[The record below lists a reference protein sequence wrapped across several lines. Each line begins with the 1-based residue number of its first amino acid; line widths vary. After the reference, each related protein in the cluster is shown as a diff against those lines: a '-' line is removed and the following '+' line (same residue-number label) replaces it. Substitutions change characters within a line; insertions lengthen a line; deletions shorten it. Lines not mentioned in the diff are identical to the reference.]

1 MSDNNPL
8 FYQIDSQMPIVS
20 HGQGIYLWDSQGN
33 KYLDGCSGAITC
45 NMGHNHPAIKQAMQ
59 QQLDNVAFSYRT
71 QFESNAAIELAQM
84 LVDRTHGLLDKVFF
98 VGSGSEAVES
108 AMKLARQYFF
118 EKGEHQRQHFVS
130 LAPSYHGST
139 LGALSLTSYQP
150 LEAPFTDIT
159 QCAIKVPSPDFYRYS
174 EADIDAH
181 INAVLT
187 QTRQAMAQAP
197 KKSIAAFVLEPVGG
211 ASTGARMLNQTY
223 FDGIKQLCDEH
234 GCLLIIDEVLSG
246 AGRTGKWL
254 AYQHYRVQPDIIAM
268 AKGLGAGYY
277 PVAAML
283 ARKELVDVV
292 MQSGGFQ
299 HGHTYAG
306 NPLACA
312 TGVAV
317 LKAMADENIV
327 ENAAVQ
333 GVYLRQKLEELAD
346 RYACIGQVRGI
357 GLLQGIEFVCNKT
370 NKQPWPAELNVF
382 AKITAHAKQ
391 NGLLVYPRRCLDGVK
406 GDHIL
411 ITPPLT
417 ITTAEIDELII
428 LLDKSIAQLEL
439 SLANPM
445 LADC

>member
-1 MSDNNPL
+1 MSDKSPL
-8 FYQIDSQMPIVS
+8 FYQVDTQMPIVS
-20 HGQGIYLWDSQGN
+20 HGEGVYLWDTEGN
-33 KYLDGCSGAITC
+33 KYLDGCAGAITC

-71 QFESNAAIELAQM
+71 QFESQAAIDLAQM
-84 LVDRTHGLLDKVFF
+84 LVDHTHGQLDKVFF

-118 EKGEHQRQHFVS
+118 EKGETQRQHFVS

-150 LEAPFTDIT
+150 LEAPFKDII
-159 QCAIKVPSPDFYRYS
+159 QSGIKAPSPDFYRYS
-174 EADIDAH
+174 QNTEALH
-181 INAVLT
+181 IEAVLE
-187 QTRQAMAQAP
+187 QTAQTMAKAP
-197 KKSIAAFVLEPVGG
+197 ANSIAAFVLEPVGG
-211 ASTGARMLNQTY
+211 ASTGARMLNQAY
-223 FDGIKQLCDEH
+223 YDGIKSLCEQY

-254 AYQHYRVQPDIIAM
+254 AYQHYDIQPDIIAM

-283 ARKELVDVV
+283 AKSELVDVV

-317 LKAMADENIV
+317 LQAMENENII
-327 ENAAVQ
+327 ENAAIQ
-333 GVYLRQKLEELAD
+333 GKYLREKLTELAQ
-346 RYACIGQVRGI
+346 RYSIIGHVRGI
-357 GLLQGIEFVCNKT
+357 GLLQGIEFVCDQNS
-370 NKQPWPAELNVF
+370 KQPWPAQLNVF
-382 AKITAHAKQ
+382 AKITAIAKE
-391 NGLLVYPRRCLDGVK
+391 NGLLVYPRRCLDGVL

-417 ITTAEIDELII
+417 ISRDEIDHLIS
-428 LLDKSIAQLEL
+428 LLDKSIHSLEQAL
-439 SLANPM
+439 L
-445 LADC
+445 

>member
-1 MSDNNPL
+1 MSDKSPL
-8 FYQIDSQMPIVS
+8 FYQVDTQMPIVS
-20 HGQGIYLWDSQGN
+20 HGEGVYLWDTEGN
-33 KYLDGCSGAITC
+33 KYLDGCAGAITC

-71 QFESNAAIELAQM
+71 QFESQAAIDLAQM
-84 LVDRTHGLLDKVFF
+84 LVDHTHGQLDKVFF

-118 EKGEHQRQHFVS
+118 EKGETQRQHFVS

-150 LEAPFTDIT
+150 LEAPFKDII
-159 QCAIKVPSPDFYRYS
+159 QSGIKAPSPDFYRYS
-174 EADIDAH
+174 QNTEALH
-181 INAVLT
+181 IEAVLE
-187 QTRQAMAQAP
+187 QTAQAMAKAP
-197 KKSIAAFVLEPVGG
+197 ANSIAAFVLEPVGG
-211 ASTGARMLNQTY
+211 ASTGARMLNQAY
-223 FDGIKQLCDEH
+223 YDGIKSLCEQH

-254 AYQHYRVQPDIIAM
+254 AYQHYDIQPDIIAM

-283 ARKELVDVV
+283 AKSELVDVV

-317 LKAMADENIV
+317 LQAMENENII
-327 ENAAVQ
+327 ENAAIQ
-333 GVYLRQKLEELAD
+333 GKYLREKLTELAQ
-346 RYACIGQVRGI
+346 RYSIIGHVRGI
-357 GLLQGIEFVCNKT
+357 GLLQGIEFVCDQNS
-370 NKQPWPAELNVF
+370 KQPWPAQLNVF
-382 AKITAHAKQ
+382 AKITAIAKE
-391 NGLLVYPRRCLDGVK
+391 NGLLVYPRRCLDGVL

-417 ITTAEIDELII
+417 ISRDEIDHLIS
-428 LLDKSIAQLEL
+428 LLDKSIHSLEQAL
-439 SLANPM
+439 L
-445 LADC
+445 

>member
-1 MSDNNPL
+1 MSDKSPL
-8 FYQIDSQMPIVS
+8 FYQVDTQMPIVS
-20 HGQGIYLWDSQGN
+20 HGEGVYLWDTEGN
-33 KYLDGCSGAITC
+33 KYLDGCAGAITC

-71 QFESNAAIELAQM
+71 QFESQAAIDLAQM
-84 LVDRTHGLLDKVFF
+84 LVDHTHGQLDKVFF

-118 EKGEHQRQHFVS
+118 EKGETQRQHFVS

-150 LEAPFTDIT
+150 LEAPFKDII
-159 QCAIKVPSPDFYRYS
+159 QSGIKAPSPDFYRYS
-174 EADIDAH
+174 QNTEALH
-181 INAVLT
+181 IEAVLE
-187 QTRQAMAQAP
+187 QTAQAMAKAP
-197 KKSIAAFVLEPVGG
+197 ANSIAAFVLEPVGG
-211 ASTGARMLNQTY
+211 ASTGARMLNQAY
-223 FDGIKQLCDEH
+223 YDGIKSLCEQY

-254 AYQHYRVQPDIIAM
+254 AYQHYDIQPDIIAM

-283 ARKELVDVV
+283 AKSELVDVV

-317 LKAMADENIV
+317 LQAMENENII
-327 ENAAVQ
+327 ENAAIQ
-333 GVYLRQKLEELAD
+333 GKYLREKLTELAQ
-346 RYACIGQVRGI
+346 RYSIIGHVRGI
-357 GLLQGIEFVCNKT
+357 GLLQGIEFVCDQNS
-370 NKQPWPAELNVF
+370 KQPWPAQLNVF
-382 AKITAHAKQ
+382 AKITAIAKE
-391 NGLLVYPRRCLDGVK
+391 NGLLVYPRRCLDGVL

-417 ITTAEIDELII
+417 ISRDEIDHLIS
-428 LLDKSIAQLEL
+428 LLDKSIHSLEQAL
-439 SLANPM
+439 L
-445 LADC
+445 